1 MHCFDIDGRGRQCI
15 RTAPPP
21 STTRYS
27 IVGVLYRAYACYVP
41 LRLFLPRLR
50 TPYRKQPCRMQS
62 AWSSQVTADLIVH
75 GSTTGEVVSF
85 SGVPSLLL
93 VMGSL
98 SGPLT
103 TALLTLA
110 VFAAG
115 CAVLLAAALH
125 ADLSLLA
132 PCLGVDGTGVDTV
145 RSRRGVLLGF
155 LVERVPA
162 FGAVLSG
169 HHFLCTRRCCE
180 RHFAALDGA
189 K

>member
-27 IVGVLYRAYACYVP
+27 IVGILYRACACYVP
-41 LRLFLPRLR
+41 LRLFLSRLR
-50 TPYRKQPCRMQS
+50 TPYKRQPCRMQS
-62 AWSSQVTADLIVH
+62 AWSSQVAADLIVH

-103 TALLTLA
+103 TALLYPGHLRGWVRRVSGSHSSCRPLA
-110 VFAAG
+110 SCTAFWGRRNRSGYREEPAWRPARLS
-115 CAVLLAAALH
+115 CRTCSCLWSYAVWTSFPLH
-125 ADLSLLA
+125 
-132 PCLGVDGTGVDTV
+132 
-145 RSRRGVLLGF
+145 
-155 LVERVPA
+155 
-162 FGAVLSG
+162 
-169 HHFLCTRRCCE
+169 
-180 RHFAALDGA
+180 
-189 K
+189 